1 MSDVDEDLE
10 FELIT
15 SARQLGPPPA
25 LRKKA
30 VTVKDWPTTS
40 GKPARFMVS
49 EVTASDYDALVRA
62 AWTYNPDGSRKRY
75 LAEDSDIRLVAWTVV
90 DPHGNRLWST
100 VEAAKAQLRPLGK
113 ATLDILLNAANEV
126 NSVKVED
133 AEGNFEGTTKDSSP
147 TTSPSN

>member
-1 MSDVDEDLE
+1 MSDNNEELE

-15 SARQLGPPPA
+15 SARQLGTPPA
-25 LRKKA
+25 LRTKEVIIRDWKTATSKKA
-30 VTVKDWPTTS
+30 SK
-40 GKPARFMVS
+40 FIVS

-62 AWTYNPDGSRKRY
+62 AWTFNPDGSRKHY
-75 LAEDSDIRLVAWTVV
+75 QAEDSDIRLVAWTVV

-100 VEAAKAQLRPLGK
+100 IEAAKAQLRPLGK

-133 AEGNFEGTTKDSSP
+133 VEGNSEGTTKDSSP
-147 TTSPSN
+147 TT